1 VRRAGLLAFAA
12 GSGGVGGGGQSLQ
25 PGIEDLAGADAVLP
39 SSGSRSALWGAA
51 ALFDPQPP
59 ARVAGRLA
67 FSAAAWRVGARD
79 GWIGWSDAGRRKNL
93 NKVVCNSRFL
103 ILPQVRVKNLAS
115 HVLGLSAKG
124 LAADWHQR
132 YGYEP
137 LLLETFVD
145 RSRYQGICYRAAN
158 WQHVGRTRG
167 RGRQDREHRCR
178 VAEKDVYVYA
188 LGKDV
193 RQELC
198 AVDGGRAAPEPK
210 RRCGADWAD
219 VNGNLKLYQLW
230 DFKSVPPCREVRG

>member
-1 VRRAGLLAFAA
+1 
-12 GSGGVGGGGQSLQ
+12 
-25 PGIEDLAGADAVLP
+25 
-39 SSGSRSALWGAA
+39 LWGAA